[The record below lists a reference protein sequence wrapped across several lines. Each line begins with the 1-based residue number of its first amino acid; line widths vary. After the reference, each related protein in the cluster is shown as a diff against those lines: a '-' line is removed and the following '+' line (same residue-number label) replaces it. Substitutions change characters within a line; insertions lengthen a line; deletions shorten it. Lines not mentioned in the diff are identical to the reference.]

1 MKNRFNNLNSKEWLP
16 FQKSWF
22 KFSTLENLYRENVRF
37 FMKFD
42 DNENPPNLLFIGSKT
57 GQEIITKIANKEK
70 TQLFFEKD
78 IQQVDKIQFVIFDYL
93 DIITPDISVEE
104 YLEIKS
110 NILQMLKSIQNK
122 IVHRKF
128 VAVFFRNVENDGR
141 YFPFAWDLAKNLKNA
156 LSLKDEK
163 IGCLERNSE
172 ITDSKYFQTDETVF
186 YSLYFRNDENSQHD
200 FNVFDFG
207 YFENNQ
213 QANSNSNSKQQLASW
228 HILKPKPRNK
238 DEILHPAKFPEE
250 LIEMFLPLFSKE
262 SDNVFD
268 PMCGTGS
275 TILSSL
281 QNNRNGYG
289 VELSEFFNKIAND
302 RCNTYLDSN
311 DSNNTDLKFK
321 ILCKDAR
328 KINKTDFPLFD
339 YTITSPPYWDML
351 NMKGAEGQARRKE
364 KGLKLNY
371 SDDTFDLGNIED
383 FDSFLDE
390 LVEIYFKI
398 ITNLKPGGYFTIVVK
413 NIKKKGKNY
422 PFAWDLSLR
431 LQEKMILLPEVFWLQ
446 DDIRIAPYGY
456 FNTWVS
462 NTFHQYCLTFQK
474 PYQTNS

>member
-1 MKNRFNNLNSKEWLP
+1 MKNRFNNLTSKEWLP

-22 KFSTLENLYRENVRF
+22 KYSNLENLYRENVRF

-42 DNENPPNLLFIGSKT
+42 DKANPPNLLYIGSKT
-57 GQEIITKIANKEK
+57 GQEIITKIAKREK
-70 TQLFFEKD
+70 AKLFFEKD
-78 IQQVDKIQFVIFDYL
+78 IHLVDKIQFVIFDYL
-93 DIITPDISVEE
+93 DITNKNTSVKK
-104 YLEIKS
+104 YFEIKS
-110 NILQMLKSIQNK
+110 KILSTLESIHAK

-128 VAVFFRNVENDGR
+128 IAVFFRNGEKEGR

-163 IGCLERNSE
+163 IGCLETNTETNNSE
-172 ITDSKYFQTDETVF
+172 FFQTDETAF
-186 YSLYFRNDENSQHD
+186 YSLYFRKDENSLFD
-200 FNVFDFG
+200 FASKDFG
-207 YFENNQ
+207 YFKNNQ
-213 QANSNSNSKQQLASW
+213 QINANFNANQKLASW

-250 LIEMFLPLFSKE
+250 LIEIFLPLFSNE

-281 QNNRNGYG
+281 QNHRNGLG
-289 VELSEFFNKIAND
+289 VELSEFFNKIANE
-302 RCNTYLDSN
+302 RCHNYLNSN
-311 DSNNTDLKFK
+311 DSKKKKLIFK

-328 KINKTDFPLFD
+328 KIEKTDFPLFD
-339 YTITSPPYWDML
+339 YIITSPPYWDML

-364 KGLKLNY
+364 KGLQLNY
-371 SDDTFDLGNIED
+371 SDDTFDLGNIEE

-390 LVEIYFKI
+390 LVAIYFKI

-474 PYQTNS
+474 P

>member
-1 MKNRFNNLNSKEWLP
+1 MINRFNNITSKEWLP

-22 KFSTLENLYRENVRF
+22 KFSNLEKLYRENVRF

-42 DNENPPNLLFIGSKT
+42 EKENPPNLLYFGGKMGKETISQVAK
-57 GQEIITKIANKEK
+57 KEK
-70 TQLFFEKD
+70 AKLFFEKD
-78 IQQVDKIQFVIFDYL
+78 IHQVDKIQFVIFDYL
-93 DIITPDISVEE
+93 DIVNTATSVEE
-104 YLEIKS
+104 YFEIKS
-110 NILQMLKSIQNK
+110 QLLQTLNSIKEK
-122 IVHRKF
+122 IIHRKF
-128 VAVFFRNVENDGR
+128 VVVFIKNVEKDGR
-141 YFPFAWDLAKNLKNA
+141 YFPFAWDLAKNLKRA

-163 IGCLERNSE
+163 IGCLETSSESNNSE
-172 ITDSKYFQTDETVF
+172 FFQTDESVF
-186 YSLYFRNDENSQHD
+186 YSLYLRKDENSSFD
-200 FNVFDFG
+200 YNAVDFG
-207 YFENNQ
+207 YFKNNQ
-213 QANSNSNSKQQLASW
+213 QEISNFNSNKKIQSW

-250 LIEMFLPLFSKE
+250 LIELFLPKFTKE

-275 TILSSL
+275 TILSAL
-281 QNNRNGYG
+281 QNNRNGFG
-289 VELSEFFNKIAND
+289 IELSEFFNKIANE
-302 RCNTYLDSN
+302 RCNNFLDSN
-311 DSNNTDLKFK
+311 DSNNKNLKFK
-321 ILCKDAR
+321 IECKDAR
-328 KINKTDFPLFD
+328 KINKADFPLFD
-339 YTITSPPYWDML
+339 YIFTSPPYWDML

-383 FDSFLDE
+383 FDAFLNE
-390 LVEIYFKI
+390 LVEIYFEVIK
-398 ITNLKPGGYFTIVVK
+398 NLKSGGYFTIVVK

-474 PYQTNS
+474 P